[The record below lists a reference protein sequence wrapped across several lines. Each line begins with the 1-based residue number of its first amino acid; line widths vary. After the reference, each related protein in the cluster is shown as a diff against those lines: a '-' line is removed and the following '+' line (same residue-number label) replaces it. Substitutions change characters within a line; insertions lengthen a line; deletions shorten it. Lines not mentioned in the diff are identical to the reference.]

1 MGVCQYCGATTPNKK
16 DGICSGCCNKKAAV
30 HRLYL
35 ICQEIKKQTSPTKNS
50 RVQEK
55 EKLFKKAN
63 TEDGV
68 IKMSLLEF
76 GEFIDKV
83 WEDSVK
89 DFAKVLIE
97 NSEDNYVFIGDIPD
111 LIREVLGIKKK

>member
-1 MGVCQYCGATTPNKK
+1 
-16 DGICSGCCNKKAAV
+16 
-30 HRLYL
+30 
-35 ICQEIKKQTSPTKNS
+35 
-50 RVQEK
+50 
-55 EKLFKKAN
+55 
-63 TEDGV
+63 
-68 IKMSLLEF
+68 MSLLEY

-97 NSEDNYVFIGDIPD
+97 HLENNYVFIGDIPD

>member
-1 MGVCQYCGATTPNKK
+1 MGKCKYCEKELKTTVDGVCATCADKK
-16 DGICSGCCNKKAAV
+16 DAV
-30 HRLYL
+30 NRLFL

-68 IKMSLLEF
+68 IKMSLVEL
-76 GEFIDKV
+76 GDFIDEV

-97 NSEDNYVFIGDIPD
+97 HSENNYVFIGDIPD